1 MTTQIDQ
8 VVRKA
13 LASMDSLSADED
25 DEVEEYNQL
34 LLTME
39 EPDNMIYPLNMKN
52 ERLRWVKI
60 EACDMPVVLVLDT
73 WQEKEIFLLTRSLSG
88 REWNLES
95 KKDITRI
102 ENIEKSHS
110 HAIENIY
117 HVKALTHNLLSV
129 WRICDKGNQVVF
141 TSDEC
146 TLTRSKT
153 KNLVL
158 RGKRHKNVYTA
169 DAMAPLRN

>member
-52 ERLRWVKI
+52 ERLR
-60 EACDMPVVLVLDT
+60 
-73 WQEKEIFLLTRSLSG
+73 
-88 REWNLES
+88 
-95 KKDITRI
+95 
-102 ENIEKSHS
+102 
-110 HAIENIY
+110 
-117 HVKALTHNLLSV
+117 
-129 WRICDKGNQVVF
+129 
-141 TSDEC
+141 
-146 TLTRSKT
+146 
-153 KNLVL
+153 
-158 RGKRHKNVYTA
+158 
-169 DAMAPLRN
+169 